1 MNTDRTF
8 DPARQGDMN
17 ATRRINVGPST
28 VRPAAGSSTVR
39 PASATIRSSA
49 MMGGSVR
56 PNSFASQADNVDDQY
71 FLLKGNKYKNL
82 QSLSEDT
89 GEAQV
94 FLVERDGEKFVLKI
108 YYPNFDVNKKVLQTV
123 YNFNFE
129 MIVKVF
135 DFGKTYVDG
144 KHRYYE
150 LMEFLKGG
158 ATSSSV
164 IRNIRNWCLVTSVFP
179 VSWIR
184 TEKPIRRP
192 RPVRRSM
199 QHLRCTP
206 M

>member
-8 DPARQGDMN
+8 DPAQQGDMN

-150 LMEFLKGG
+150 LMEFLSEWYP
-158 ATSSSV
+158 A
-164 IRNIRNWCLVTSVFP
+164 
-179 VSWIR
+179 
-184 TEKPIRRP
+184 
-192 RPVRRSM
+192 
-199 QHLRCTP
+199 
-206 M
+206 